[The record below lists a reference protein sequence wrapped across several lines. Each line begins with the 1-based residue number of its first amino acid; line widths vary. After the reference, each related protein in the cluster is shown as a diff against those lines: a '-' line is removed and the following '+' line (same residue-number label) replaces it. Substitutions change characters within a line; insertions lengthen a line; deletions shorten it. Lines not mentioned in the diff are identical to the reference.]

1 MNKSKTTIKIESET
15 WILLRKKK
23 LEVEEKLKRRVTWDE
38 FFRMLVEK

>member
-15 WILLRKKK
+15 WVLLRKKK